1 MLVCLLFYQG
11 GYILL
16 FQYFMNKTDV
26 VMNEHID
33 QNQYNT
39 SDLVEIKIPAK
50 LYYSESS
57 GDYQPISGQVRVNGN
72 CYNYVKLK
80 IANDTLYVDVIPNN
94 EKTRLVQSKN
104 VLDKQIA
111 DVPVNKKSHNTSA
124 KQFSDNEFN
133 YTLLN
138 QLARIPASIKKTTGR
153 NSISDTTDPLLG
165 VPGQPPE
172 TSGSLS

>member
-11 GYILL
+11 GYMLL

-33 QNQYNT
+33 QNLYKA

-57 GDYQPISGQVRVNGN
+57 DDYQPISGQVKVNGN

-94 EKTRLVQSKN
+94 EKTRLAQSKN

-111 DVPVNKKSHNTSA
+111 DLPVNKKSHNTTA
-124 KQFSDNEFN
+124 KQFNDNELN

-138 QLARIPASIKKTTGR
+138 QLARIPASIKKPAGR
-153 NSISDTTDPLLG
+153 YAVSASTDPLLG

-172 TSGSLS
+172 TSNSLS